1 MQSIAFYKIF
11 HFLLIPFL
19 KMDQIHHQTLKVLF
33 LYIGSQDGSEERDV
47 YNGTKSIKHTRI
59 GGL

>member
-1 MQSIAFYKIF
+1 
-11 HFLLIPFL
+11 
-19 KMDQIHHQTLKVLF
+19 MDQIHHQTLKVLF